1 MVRGQPRIRAFAAP
15 LPHTLAALRRV
26 PASRLMTPPVR
37 RALNSPSG
45 LESTTSRR
53 LNHACRQPQVQGIGL
68 ARMFL
73 LPTLS
78 RTFVATPS
86 RTHRSVH
93 GVLWTGGTA
102 LLGVSCIFFAF
113 SHFYFASS
121 PYGTP
126 LYNFIMTGTG
136 PIHDRC
142 ITDTSRYMRIHANTC
157 EYQILYIYI
166 YYNHD
171 QRESSSERLFSLCYF
186 LL

>member
-121 PYGTP
+121 PYGTCTP
-126 LYNFIMTGTG
+126 LYNFVFA
-136 PIHDRC
+136 C
-142 ITDTSRYMRIHANTC
+142 IRMYRDVSVMYRSCIGHMYRSCIGHVSVM
-157 EYQILYIYI
+157 YWPY
-166 YYNHD
+166 
-171 QRESSSERLFSLCYF
+171 
-186 LL
+186 

>member
-1 MVRGQPRIRAFAAP
+1 MRGQPRIRAFAAP

-93 GVLWTGGTA
+93 GVLWTDGTA

-113 SHFYFASS
+113 SHLYFASS

-126 LYNFIMTGTG
+126 LYFPRFWEARLRKTFRSGADHHKPKTTTSLPANR
-136 PIHDRC
+136 PI
-142 ITDTSRYMRIHANTC
+142 
-157 EYQILYIYI
+157 
-166 YYNHD
+166 
-171 QRESSSERLFSLCYF
+171 
-186 LL
+186 